1 MSIHAD
7 VRITVSS
14 WPPQRSSADVER
26 TRMKKRVPKGVENNA
41 PPYAKETA
49 LIDKIFAESTA
60 KWILRRMPLSNR
72 VRSDLRNAPQSL
84 RFAPCGVNGARGSQ
98 PGASEAL

>member
-1 MSIHAD
+1 
-7 VRITVSS
+7 
-14 WPPQRSSADVER
+14 
-26 TRMKKRVPKGVENNA
+26 MKKRVPKGVENNA

-49 LIDKIFAESTA
+49 LIDKIFAESTVTSGGIIISGEHVAKLWEESGKPA

-84 RFAPCGVNGARGSQ
+84 RFAPCGVNGARGSHR
-98 PGASEAL
+98 GASEAL